1 MATPK
6 GKVSKARRNSR
17 RANWK
22 LSLPGIVKCPKCG
35 KMKLRFDDDVAAE
48 FLTELCGVV
57 GHIFRIEI
65 LALLD
70 HRADHVCLAALCDLL
85 FDEIICRRATFRKR
99 ARLSL

>member
-35 KMKLRFDDDVAAE
+35 KMKLIHRVWKA
-48 FLTELCGVV
+48 CGYYD
-57 GHIFRIEI
+57 GQ
-65 LALLD
+65 
-70 HRADHVCLAALCDLL
+70 
-85 FDEIICRRATFRKR
+85 EIIKVEAEEK
-99 ARLSL
+99 